1 MGRKKQRKG
10 GIGVMGWREGGKS
23 EMEAR
28 EVRYVGKLQKGRKF
42 FVNSMHTYTKNHVT
56 WMDTIKESNKTD
68 RGVKRM
74 RYHVVSQSLASE
86 QVILKAV
93 AP

>member
-1 MGRKKQRKG
+1 MAR
-10 GIGVMGWREGGKS
+10 GKA
-23 EMEAR
+23 EMEAK

-42 FVNSMHTYTKNHVT
+42 FSEFHAHTQPRVKRAVGEGRYCRRRQQN
-56 WMDTIKESNKTD
+56 

-74 RYHVVSQSLASE
+74 RDCVVSQSLANRHL
-86 QVILKAV
+86 ILKAV